1 MYTKINSKCGYQ
13 AAIRLTKTNA
23 NTLIRGKNNI

>member
-13 AAIRLTKTNA
+13 AAIGLTKTNA